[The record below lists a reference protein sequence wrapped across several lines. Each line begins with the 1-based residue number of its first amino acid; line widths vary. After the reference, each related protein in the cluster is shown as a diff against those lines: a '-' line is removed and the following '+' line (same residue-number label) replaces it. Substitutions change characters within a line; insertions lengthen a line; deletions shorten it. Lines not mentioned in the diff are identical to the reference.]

1 MAVPTTVTYPGVYI
15 EELPSGVHPIVGV
28 ATSIAAFV
36 DGFPRGPL
44 NSAVEVLNFADVERV
59 FGGLDTS
66 SEASYAI
73 QQFFLNGGT
82 DAWVVRTGDTAV
94 LVAANVVLTQKAG
107 GTGTKIVNVT
117 AGRRVRG
124 AAVQDPGAWGN
135 WVRTE
140 VDYDVALA
148 TGSTESFDE
157 LFNLTISEISRAP
170 GRLTTLRTEIYRNLT
185 IREGVTNNAL
195 WVVNEGSK
203 IVQLDR
209 AGLGAVP
216 ADPSGFRPAA
226 TGTLG
231 GPIARTLAAPA
242 TGASVKVKGGGGDKV
257 AKVDYAGS
265 VDLAGYVALLEAAIQ
280 AADATDS
287 LLAGATVRLIPADNT
302 GTNVRFHVRAGRG
315 GDTFDPTAK
324 ITFSNDVG
332 TTADT
337 LGLTT
342 AGNATVND
350 QQIPLKNGADATAAP
365 TSAVLKG
372 SRLQKTGLYALEDV
386 DLFNILCVPA
396 VVTVLPE
403 SDANFDANFD
413 AVISEYG
420 AYCDDRR
427 AFLLVDIPKGVN
439 SPSDMQAWLTKHAT
453 LRDKNAAVYFPR
465 TLNSDPLNGG
475 RLRNSPS
482 SGTIA
487 GLYARTDGERGV
499 WKAPAGTE
507 TTLRNVS
514 ALPYVLTDRENGLLN
529 PLGANSLRTFPV
541 YGNIAWGSRTLVGA
555 DALASEWKYVPVR
568 RTALFLEESLYRGTQ
583 WVVFEPNDEP
593 LWAQIRLNVGAFMH
607 NLFRQGAFQGASP
620 RDAYLVKCDSETTT
634 QDDINLG
641 IVNIL
646 VGFAPLKP
654 AEFVIVKIQQLAGQT
669 GA

>member
-1 MAVPTTVTYPGVYI
+1 VPTTVTYPGVYI
-15 EELPSGVHPIVGV
+15 EEIPSGVHPIVGV

-44 NSAVEVLNFADVERV
+44 DSAVEVLGFADFERV

-82 DAWVVRTGDTAV
+82 DAWVVRTGDATVLKAATA
-94 LVAANVVLTQKAG
+94 LLTAKPGGAG
-107 GTGTKIVNVT
+107 DKITNVT
-117 AGRRVRG
+117 AGRRVRD
-124 AAVQDPGAWGN
+124 AAVQDPGTWGN
-135 WVRTE
+135 FVRVE

-148 TGSTESFDE
+148 PGSTQSFDE
-157 LFNLTISEISRAP
+157 LFNLTISEISQAP
-170 GRLTTLRTEIYRNLT
+170 GRLSTLRSETYRNLT
-185 IREGVTNNAL
+185 MREGVTNNAL

-209 AGLGAVP
+209 DGLP
-216 ADPSGFRPAA
+216 AIASPLPVTFRPAA
-226 TGTLG
+226 TGTIG
-231 GPIARTLAAPA
+231 GPIAATTGAPA
-242 TGASVKVKGGGGDKV
+242 TGKKVKVNGTD
-257 AKVDYAGS
+257 ATIDYTGS
-265 VDLAGYVALLEAAIQ
+265 LDLTGYVAVLEAAIQ
-280 AADATDS
+280 AVDPTDP
-287 LLAGATVRLIPADNT
+287 LLSGASVRLIPADSV
-302 GTNVRFHVRAGRG
+302 GTNVRFQVIGGRG
-315 GDTFDPTAK
+315 GDTFDPTDQ
-324 ITFSNDVG
+324 ITFANSGSD

-337 LGLTT
+337 LGLTST
-342 AGNATVND
+342 KGAVVND
-350 QQIPLKNGADATAAP
+350 QQLKLGSGADATAAP
-365 TSAVLKG
+365 SSAVLRG
-372 SRLQKTGLYALEDV
+372 SRAAKTGLYALEDV

-396 VVTVLPE
+396 APSDTID
-403 SDANFDANFD
+403 DANFDAI
-413 AVISEYG
+413 VSEYE
-420 AYCDDRR
+420 AYCDERR
-427 AFLLVDIPKGVN
+427 AFLLVDIPASVN
-439 SPSDMQAWLTKHAT
+439 SPPDMQAWLTKHAT
-453 LRDKNAAVYFPR
+453 LRDRNAAVYFPR

-475 RLRNSPS
+475 RLRNSPA
-482 SGTIA
+482 SGTLA

-507 TTLRNVS
+507 AALRNVS
-514 ALPYVLTDRENGLLN
+514 ALPYVLTNRENGTLN

-541 YGNIAWGSRTLVGA
+541 FGNIAWGARTLAGA
-555 DALASEWKYVPVR
+555 DALASEWKYVSVR

>member
-1 MAVPTTVTYPGVYI
+1 MATTVSYPGVYI
-15 EELPSGVHPIVGV
+15 EEVPSGVHPIVGV
-28 ATSIAAFV
+28 ATSVAAFV

-44 NSAVEVLNFADVERV
+44 NSAVEVLSFSDFERV
-59 FGGLDTS
+59 FGGLATT

-94 LVAANVVLTQKAG
+94 LAAANVMLMEKAG
-107 GTGTKIVNVT
+107 GTGKKIVNVS
-117 AGRRVRG
+117 AGRRIRG
-124 AAVQDPGAWGN
+124 APVADPGAWGN
-135 WVRTE
+135 FVRVE

-148 TGSTESFDE
+148 PGSTQAFDE
-157 LFNLTISEISRAP
+157 LFNLTISEISASP
-170 GRLTTLRTEIYRNLT
+170 GRLTTRRSETYRNLT
-185 IREGVTNNAL
+185 MREGVTNNAL
-195 WVVNEGSK
+195 WVVNESSK
-203 IVQLDR
+203 IIQLDR
-209 AGLGAVP
+209 DGADTIP
-216 ADPSGFRPAA
+216 GNPSGFRPAA

-231 GPIARTLAAPA
+231 AAVSATLSPPA
-242 TGASVKVKGGGGDKV
+242 TGATIRVNSGGGDKV
-257 AKVDYAGS
+257 ATINRPTGI
-265 VDLAGYVALLEAAIQ
+265 DLPTYVGFLQAAIQ
-280 AADATDS
+280 TADPTDP
-287 LLAGATVRLIPADNT
+287 LLAGASVRLIPADAA
-302 GTNVRFHVRAGRG
+302 GTQVRLLVLAGRG
-315 GDTFDPTAK
+315 GDTFDPTKK
-324 ITFSNDVG
+324 IAVSNNTG

-337 LGLTT
+337 LGLS
-342 AGNATVND
+342 AAAND
-350 QQIPLKNGADATAAP
+350 QQLALKNGADATTAP
-365 TSAVLKG
+365 TSGVLRG

-396 VVTVLPE
+396 AASATID
-403 SDANFDANFD
+403 DANFDGI
-413 AVISEYG
+413 ISEYE
-420 AYCDDRR
+420 AYCDERR
-427 AFLLVDIPKGVN
+427 AFLLVDIPAAVN
-439 SPSDMQAWLTKHAT
+439 SPADMQVWLQKHAT
-453 LRDKNAAVYFPR
+453 LRDRNAAVYFPR
-465 TLNSDPLNGG
+465 TLSSDPLNGG
-475 RLRNSPS
+475 RLRNSPA

-499 WKAPAGTE
+499 WKAPAGTGA
-507 TTLRNVS
+507 TLRNAS
-514 ALPYVLTDRENGLLN
+514 ALPYVLTNRENGLLN
-529 PLGANSLRTFPV
+529 PLGINSLRTFPIV
-541 YGNIAWGSRTLVGA
+541 GNVAWGSRTLAGA

>member
-1 MAVPTTVTYPGVYI
+1 MPTHVTYPGVYI
-15 EELPSGVHPIVGV
+15 EEIPSGVHPIAGV

-36 DGFPRGPL
+36 DGFARGPL
-44 NSAVEVLNFADVERV
+44 NSAVEVLSFADFERV

-82 DAWVVRTGDTAV
+82 DAWVVRTGDAGVLEAATV
-94 LVAANVVLTQKAG
+94 LVTEKPAGAG
-107 GTGTKIVNVT
+107 GKMFNAT
-117 AGRRVRG
+117 AGRRVRD
-124 AAVQDPGAWGN
+124 AAVEDPGAWGN
-135 WVRTE
+135 FVRLE

-148 TGSTESFDE
+148 PGSTQSFEE
-157 LFNLTISEISRAP
+157 LFNLTISEISQAP
-170 GRLTTLRTEIYRNLT
+170 GRLTTLRSETYRNLT
-185 IREGVTNNAL
+185 MREGVTNNAL
-195 WVVNEGSK
+195 WVVNEASR

-209 AGLGAVP
+209 NTLAAIASP
-216 ADPSGFRPAA
+216 FPTTFKPAA
-226 TGTLG
+226 TGTVG
-231 GPIARTLAAPA
+231 GPIAASTAAPA
-242 TGASVKVKGGGGDKV
+242 TGKKIKVNTNDV
-257 AKVDYAGS
+257 TIDYAGS
-265 VDLAGYVALLEAAIQ
+265 LDLTGYVAVLEAAIQ
-280 AADATDS
+280 SADPNDP
-287 LLAGATVRLIPADNT
+287 LLTGASVRLLPADST
-302 GTNVRFHVRAGRG
+302 GTNVRFQVTGGRG
-315 GDTFDPTAK
+315 GDTFDPSK
-324 ITFSNDVG
+324 KVTFANSGSD

-342 AGNATVND
+342 AKGAVVND
-350 QQIPLKNGADATAAP
+350 QQLPLAGGADATAAP
-365 TSAVLKG
+365 TSAVLRG
-372 SRLQKTGLYALEDV
+372 SRLAKTGLYALEDV

-396 VVTVLPE
+396 AAAIADP
-403 SDANFDANFD
+403 NFDP
-413 AVISEYG
+413 VISEYE
-420 AYCDDRR
+420 AYCEERR
-427 AFLLVDIPKGVN
+427 AFLLVDIPTGVN
-439 SPSDMQAWLTKHAT
+439 SPADMQAWLTKHAT

-465 TLNSDPLNGG
+465 TLSSDPLNNG
-475 RLRNSPS
+475 RLRNSPP

-487 GLYARTDGERGV
+487 GLFARTDGERGV

-507 TTLRNVS
+507 AALRNVS

-529 PLGANSLRTFPV
+529 PLGANSLRSFPV
-541 YGNIAWGSRTLVGA
+541 YGNVAWGSRTLVGA
-555 DALASEWKYVPVR
+555 DAIASEWKYVPVR

>member
-1 MAVPTTVTYPGVYI
+1 MATTVSYPGVYI
-15 EELPSGVHPIVGV
+15 EEVPSGVHPIVGV
-28 ATSIAAFV
+28 ATSVAAFV

-44 NSAVEVLNFADVERV
+44 NSAVEVLSFSDFERV
-59 FGGLDTS
+59 FGGLATT

-94 LVAANVVLTQKAG
+94 LAAANAMLMEKAG
-107 GTGTKIVNVT
+107 GTGKKIVNVS
-117 AGRRVRG
+117 AGRRIRG
-124 AAVQDPGAWGN
+124 APVADPGAWGN
-135 WVRTE
+135 FVRVE

-148 TGSTESFDE
+148 PGSTQAFDE
-157 LFNLTISEISRAP
+157 LFNLTISEISASP
-170 GRLTTLRTEIYRNLT
+170 GRLTTRRSETYRNLT
-185 IREGVTNNAL
+185 MREGVTNNAL
-195 WVVNEGSK
+195 WVVNESSR
-203 IVQLDR
+203 IIQLDR
-209 AGLGAVP
+209 GGADAIP
-216 ADPSGFRPAA
+216 ANPSGFRPAA

-231 GPIARTLAAPA
+231 TAISATLAPPA
-242 TGASVKVKGGGGDKV
+242 TGATIKVNSGGGDKV
-257 AKVDYAGS
+257 ATINRPAGI
-265 VDLAGYVALLEAAIQ
+265 DLPTYVGFLQAAIQ
-280 AADATDS
+280 TADPTDP
-287 LLAGATVRLIPADNT
+287 LLAGASVRLIPADAA
-302 GTNVRFHVRAGRG
+302 GTQVRLLVLAGRG
-315 GDTFDPTAK
+315 GDTFDPTKK
-324 ITFSNDVG
+324 IAVSNNTG

-337 LGLTT
+337 LGLS
-342 AGNATVND
+342 AAAND
-350 QQIPLKNGADATAAP
+350 QQLALKNGADATTAP
-365 TSAVLKG
+365 TSGVLRG

-396 VVTVLPE
+396 AASATID
-403 SDANFDANFD
+403 DANFDGI
-413 AVISEYG
+413 ISEYE
-420 AYCDDRR
+420 AYCDERR
-427 AFLLVDIPKGVN
+427 AFLLVDIPAAVN
-439 SPSDMQAWLTKHAT
+439 SPADMQAWLQKHAT
-453 LRDKNAAVYFPR
+453 LRDRNAAVYFPR
-465 TLNSDPLNGG
+465 TLSSDPLNGG
-475 RLRNSPS
+475 RLRNSPA

-499 WKAPAGTE
+499 WKAPAGTAAR
-507 TTLRNVS
+507 LRNAS
-514 ALPYVLTDRENGLLN
+514 ALPYVLTNRENGLLN
-529 PLGANSLRTFPV
+529 PLGINSLRTFPIV
-541 YGNIAWGSRTLVGA
+541 GNVAWGSRTLAGA